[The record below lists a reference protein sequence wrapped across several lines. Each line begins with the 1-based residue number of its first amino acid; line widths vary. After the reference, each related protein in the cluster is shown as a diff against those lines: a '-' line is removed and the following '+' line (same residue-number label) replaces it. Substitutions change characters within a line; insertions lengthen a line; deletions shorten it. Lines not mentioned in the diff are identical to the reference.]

1 MSIPH
6 SVSAI
11 IVNYEGGELLVD
23 CVAALDRQTGLLET
37 IIVDNASAD
46 GSTAAAAARFPQ
58 VKIVRPGSNLGFAGG
73 ANVGAGVARGDLL
86 LFLNPD
92 VVLTPGC
99 VDVLATELSD
109 PVVGAVGPP
118 IAVAASDT
126 TEYGCTLDPIGSPV
140 GLSQPAAPL
149 YVPGCALMTSARLF
163 HELGGFDERFFM
175 FMEDADYCWRVLL
188 CGYDVRVTAHPTV
201 RHKGGAVTPG
211 GYITAAGV
219 MSTPFRIPLR
229 ERNTL
234 AMLLKCYSFPFVVLI
249 VPFYIGQSM
258 ATAAALA
265 AVGER
270 STAKGIVD
278 GLWWNARELRR
289 TVALRRDAQRSRK
302 VSERMIRRR
311 MYRGIWKLDLLRR
324 FGMPTIRQTGASSVK
339 AMR

>member
-1 MSIPH
+1 MPIPQ

-23 CVAALDRQTGLLET
+23 CVAALDTQTGLSET
-37 IIVDNASAD
+37 IIVDNSSAD
-46 GSTAAAAARFPQ
+46 GSTAAAVARFPQ
-58 VKIVRPGSNLGFAGG
+58 VKIVRPGSNIGFAGG
-73 ANVGAGVARGDLL
+73 GNVGAGAASGDLL

-92 VVLTPGC
+92 VVLPPGS
-99 VDVLATELSD
+99 VEALASEFMD
-109 PVVGAVGPP
+109 PLAGVVGPP
-118 IAVAASDT
+118 IALAASDA

-140 GLSQPAAPL
+140 GLSHPAAPL
-149 YVPGCALMTSARLF
+149 FVSGCALMTRAELF

-188 CGYDVRVTAHPTV
+188 CGYDVRVTEHPTV
-201 RHKGGAVTPG
+201 WHKGGGVTPG
-211 GYITAAGV
+211 GYITPAGV
-219 MSTPFRIPLR
+219 TSTPFRIPLR

-270 STAKGIVD
+270 STAKGVIG
-278 GLWWNARELRR
+278 GLSWNARELRR
-289 TVALRRDAQRSRK
+289 TVALRRDAQRSRRI
-302 VSERMIRRR
+302 SERMILRR
-311 MYRGIWKLDLLRR
+311 MYRGVWKLDLLRR
-324 FGMPTIRQTGASSVK
+324 FGMPMIRQNGPSS
-339 AMR
+339 